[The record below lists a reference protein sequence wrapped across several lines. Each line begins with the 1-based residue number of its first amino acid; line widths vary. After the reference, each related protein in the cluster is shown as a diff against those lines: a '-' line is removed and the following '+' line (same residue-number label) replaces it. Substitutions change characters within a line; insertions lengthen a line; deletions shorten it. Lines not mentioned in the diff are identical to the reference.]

1 MKKPSPHSDDSGP
14 SNYQKLPSIAE
25 IIQADQYRARHSLGT
40 PPASPS
46 PGPSFIKEEEDP
58 PPQPIRPLSNLPH
71 RFRDSSTEISLPRA
85 GSLDVNQP
93 AQARYQHVLDRYPDN
108 QTYKEALGQIMSL
121 SHTIYNFAQAN
132 QSTALQQNTI
142 PVNPVRLPREQEVS
156 DMFRYLERTKQLL
169 QQVGPPQTSLGLQ
182 LPNPMPIPMNASAG
196 VSRPDLVSRHLTQL
210 GTCLTVNSPWFFQHD
225 AVIVVDL
232 LLAHRDID
240 RIGDRL
246 CAEIV
251 LLIKRGRMLSE
262 ALDVIGHSEAK
273 CTQIGTAKI

>member
-1 MKKPSPHSDDSGP
+1 MKKPSRHSDDSGP

-25 IIQADQYRARHSLGT
+25 IIQADQYRASHSLGT

-85 GSLDVNQP
+85 GSLDFNQP
-93 AQARYQHVLDRYPDN
+93 AQARHQHALDRYPDN

-182 LPNPMPIPMNASAG
+182 LPNPMTTPMNASAG
-196 VSRPDLVSRHLTQL
+196 GSRPDLPVVLSTRCCKCSRFIARASRQRSHRGQVL
-210 GTCLTVNSPWFFQHD
+210 CRDCNSYQTRQD
-225 AVIVVDL
+225 AKRSSR
-232 LLAHRDID
+232 RD
-240 RIGDRL
+240 RPL
-246 CAEIV
+246 
-251 LLIKRGRMLSE
+251 
-262 ALDVIGHSEAK
+262 
-273 CTQIGTAKI
+273 

>member
-1 MKKPSPHSDDSGP
+1 MKKPSRHSDDSGP

-46 PGPSFIKEEEDP
+46 PGPSFIKQEEDP
-58 PPQPIRPLSNLPH
+58 PPQPTRPLSNLPH

-85 GSLDVNQP
+85 GSLDFNQP
-93 AQARYQHVLDRYPDN
+93 AQARHQHVLDRYPDN

-132 QSTALQQNTI
+132 QSIALQQNTI
-142 PVNPVRLPREQEVS
+142 PVNPVRLPREQEE
-156 DMFRYLERTKQLL
+156 FQG
-169 QQVGPPQTSLGLQ
+169 Q
-182 LPNPMPIPMNASAG
+182 I
-196 VSRPDLVSRHLTQL
+196 
-210 GTCLTVNSPWFFQHD
+210 CPWFFQHD
-225 AVIVVDL
+225 VVIVVDL
-232 LLAHRDID
+232 LLAHRDSD